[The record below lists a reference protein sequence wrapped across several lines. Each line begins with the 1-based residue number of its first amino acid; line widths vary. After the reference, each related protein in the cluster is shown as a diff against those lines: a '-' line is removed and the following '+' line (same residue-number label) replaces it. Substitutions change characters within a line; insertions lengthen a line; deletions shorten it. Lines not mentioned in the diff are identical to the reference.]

1 MSLDLS
7 SVFVVVQIIAAPVSL
22 GVDLTKDIIHKASN
36 TLTKAGKAAASSVE
50 KIRRASN
57 DAIQTDGSSCADDTT
72 TMPAVSR
79 VPPHEL
85 TDDADETPTL
95 GTALQR
101 PQRRKYR
108 PVDGLLDKDDDSA
121 SLHKVASDAAAVRVS
136 NDCLAFIKLNCIGH
150 TTLPSGFSSLLTISC
165 LTFHSPTYFTYHV
178 KYRSSVDS
186 CDAGR
191 PYQNCHD
198 ENLGHRKGH
207 RRRCAKRC
215 AKTTFE

>member
-1 MSLDLS
+1 VSIDLS
-7 SVFVVVQIIAAPVSL
+7 SVLLVVQIIAAPVSL
-22 GVDLTKDIIHKASN
+22 GVDLTKDIINKASS

-57 DAIQTDGSSCADDTT
+57 DAIQTNGSSRADDTT

-79 VPPHEL
+79 VLPHEL

-121 SLHKVASDAAAVRVS
+121 SFHKVTSEAAAVRVS
-136 NDCLAFIKLNCIGH
+136 NDCIAFIRLSCIGH
-150 TTLPSGFSSLLTISC
+150 TTLPVGLAHT
-165 LTFHSPTYFTYHV
+165 
-178 KYRSSVDS
+178 
-186 CDAGR
+186 
-191 PYQNCHD
+191 
-198 ENLGHRKGH
+198 
-207 RRRCAKRC
+207 
-215 AKTTFE
+215 